1 MPGMQGAAI
10 PVYSS
15 EINGT
20 HLRPLR
26 AFDVALHYFNR
37 NPDGYPE
44 GKRAINCR
52 LR

>member
-1 MPGMQGAAI
+1 MAP
-10 PVYSS
+10 
-15 EINGT
+15 T
-20 HLRPLR
+20 CRPLR

-52 LR
+52 LRRFDFFIK